1 MRIIHLLVAGM
12 FTLLCAFAPVSHHAR
27 TIVHQCVLQ
36 SNERDGSS
44 YEKAIIIEETTETTG
59 VAAEYKWLRDHYP
72 NYKMRSQS
80 LSYHDGKP
88 FDVLH
93 IKVKR
98 KKKNVYFDISNFF
111 GKF

>member
-1 MRIIHLLVAGM
+1 MRTIHIFAASM
-12 FTLLCAFAPVSHHAR
+12 FILLCAFTSVQHRAEIIAHH
-27 TIVHQCVLQ
+27 CVFQ

-44 YEKAIIIEETTETTG
+44 YAKAIIIEETTETTG

-93 IKVKR
+93 IKVKW
-98 KKKNVYFDISNFF
+98 KKRSVYFDISNFF